1 MVAPHADKQ
10 HADCTDPE
18 PHHNLAMI
26 SEVLLWTFGTTVAV
40 LVIVGLVGLA
50 TAIAGAILSSPIAL
64 LALLLGLG
72 LDSGDD

>member
-1 MVAPHADKQ
+1 MRLWIGAIGVLFVGVWSY
-10 HADCTDPE
+10 
-18 PHHNLAMI
+18 HNLAMI

-72 LDSGDD
+72 LGSGDD